1 MALADGL
8 RTAELDD
15 QTVLSSYPRMD
26 WEEASSGLRA
36 LSCTTV
42 VGVAPAPSGAASSS
56 HSSITSSDSRFRIAL
71 CSSSGSAASAASGAG
86 CTGGD
91 PRTDHF
97 VPETGGDPT
106 TDHALS
112 VFVAKKETMAATCP
126 PYRPGRLASAT
137 AFLNSSATASAMLS
151 ADDEHSDGF
160 PNTSSHRDELPS
172 SAVSESSSLL
182 DRILHR
188 RHSIDF
194 PRDFHRGES
203 SESLRQSQLGQV
215 QIVPATLIPSE
226 LSAHQMAARS
236 DGSLAR
242 SRVDGHPTSA
252 LSLQDKVLLRKY
264 SIPISTGTLNTV
276 AETNLVKSERDGCTI
291 RSEELQRAEDIP
303 RVEQTSITGL
313 DSTSRYSTGLASQV
327 LSSSPKDAELS
338 NAGETDPKR
347 RRRIGKA
354 GPKKETKEDSGSV
367 TTIRVP
373 SWCQN
378 TPLDSRD
385 VYDAGE
391 YGVTDMVLLYIT
403 LVSDGAIPPG
413 FLAEFVTL
421 EQALKAFFE
430 TSYQYCSEPFR
441 R

>member
-1 MALADGL
+1 MFGIRLGLPLGVGLRGLGVGHTPLGVESARDCAFSVRHPKLPVRGKRSTRRDSFIHSSVALSTYGTYTHSAARVPARTVTQPSPQKLYTAYVPLFLLRSSVVVADLSVTSMSALSRPSSSSVSGDGFWLRALAGLPVALADGL

-15 QTVLSSYPRMD
+15 PTVLSSYPRMD
-26 WEEASSGLRA
+26 WEEAFSGLRA

-56 HSSITSSDSRFRIAL
+56 HSSISSSDSRFGIAL
-71 CSSSGSAASAASGAG
+71 CSSSWSAASAASGAG
-86 CTGGD
+86 STGGD

-112 VFVAKKETMAATCP
+112 VFVGKKETMAATCP
-126 PYRPGRLASAT
+126 PYRPGRLATAT
-137 AFLNSSATASAMLS
+137 AFSNSSATASAMLA

-160 PNTSSHRDELPS
+160 PNSSSHRDELPS

-194 PRDFHRGES
+194 SRDFHSGES
-203 SESLRQSQLGQV
+203 SESLRQSQLDQV

-252 LSLQDKVLLRKY
+252 LSLQDKVLY
-264 SIPISTGTLNTV
+264 VSILF
-276 AETNLVKSERDGCTI
+276 LF
-291 RSEELQRAEDIP
+291 LQVR
-303 RVEQTSITGL
+303 
-313 DSTSRYSTGLASQV
+313 
-327 LSSSPKDAELS
+327 
-338 NAGETDPKR
+338 
-347 RRRIGKA
+347 
-354 GPKKETKEDSGSV
+354 
-367 TTIRVP
+367 
-373 SWCQN
+373 
-378 TPLDSRD
+378 
-385 VYDAGE
+385 
-391 YGVTDMVLLYIT
+391 
-403 LVSDGAIPPG
+403 
-413 FLAEFVTL
+413 
-421 EQALKAFFE
+421 
-430 TSYQYCSEPFR
+430 
-441 R
+441 